1 MTRALW
7 DVTASVERGGGGA
20 GDAGER
26 WERTQSDGRLVVLL
40 QLRGKG
46 PSVDTSKTVRSSEIG
61 VIGVFVRSEDG
72 EGDGDASS
80 NLTSA
85 GSSGLGCLRANLRR
99 TERESLTGPVPS
111 RTAARDKSS
120 ERSACRFRRKAREK
134 GEGRP
139 TLAHEEA
146 LGCRVGGL
154 SGRLPA
160 GDMSSVEANSGE
172 IRIISP
178 GLPSGNI
185 RETTY

>member
-1 MTRALW
+1 MEGR
-7 DVTASVERGGGGA
+7 A
-20 GDAGER
+20 GDAGGR
-26 WERTQSDGRLVVLL
+26 WERTQSDGRLVILL

-46 PSVDTSKTVRSSEIG
+46 PPADTSKTVRSSELG
-61 VIGVFVRSEDG
+61 VIGVLVRSEDG

-85 GSSGLGCLRANLRR
+85 GSPGLRCLRANLR

-111 RTAARDKSS
+111 RTAAKEKSS

-160 GDMSSVEANSGE
+160 GDMSSIEANSEE

-185 RETTY
+185 WETTY